1 MSEERK
7 VLHVPKM
14 GGTQTIGVTKAREI
28 ASNIDDLTDA
38 ELEARL
44 SRVLERGIIVDRTTV
59 DLPEGVHG
67 EWVCDDD
74 SEIVRMQLMGFEL
87 DDKYAVTRSS
97 HADGSGGT
105 AKIGDIVGIGTSTPG
120 KPLHVLNA
128 TADIVATFE
137 SLDAKGGIKV
147 KDDAGESDIYARG
160 NDLYFDAGGT
170 AIDQWI
176 LKNDGNIEF
185 NVANKGFVS
194 NGARIDTVVD
204 ATTNAYRIQDN
215 SGGDIWF
222 HIDTK
227 DNRTLFPTGNVG
239 IGTSSP
245 DSVFH
250 IKANIAG
257 NVGSHSAGQ
266 IIIQN
271 PADDVTSNVVITGYE
286 SDGSG
291 NPDQQLWYLG
301 SSSSS

>member
-105 AKIGDIVGIGTSTPG
+105 AKIGDIVFMTCPQRVKDTIEKVRKRIYDRANP
-120 KPLHVLNA
+120 K
-128 TADIVATFE
+128 
-137 SLDAKGGIKV
+137 KGSQKEERDFAQSMAGIKETNLPV
-147 KDDAGESDIYARG
+147 TDESVQSAAGEAEIIAA
-160 NDLYFDAGGT
+160 LEGGRK
-170 AIDQWI
+170 Q
-176 LKNDGNIEF
+176 
-185 NVANKGFVS
+185 
-194 NGARIDTVVD
+194 
-204 ATTNAYRIQDN
+204 
-215 SGGDIWF
+215 
-222 HIDTK
+222 
-227 DNRTLFPTGNVG
+227 
-239 IGTSSP
+239 
-245 DSVFH
+245 
-250 IKANIAG
+250 
-257 NVGSHSAGQ
+257 
-266 IIIQN
+266 
-271 PADDVTSNVVITGYE
+271 
-286 SDGSG
+286 
-291 NPDQQLWYLG
+291 
-301 SSSSS
+301 